1 MILHYRCDD
10 GVCLDEKDLCDGVVH
25 CRDASDEERCE
36 SAPCSPSEFECRD
49 GSSCVPERFLCD
61 GTTQVGRSVILNFN
75 ERDSFYNFAKQE
87 LLNFVLAFLVTTA
100 HKKEHCYDLRCLL
113 IGRKK
118 NLANEKTERFITM
131 LFFVGLG
138 CNSCLTHKSTL
149 LSSSRS

>member
-75 ERDSFYNFAKQE
+75 ERDSFYKFAKQE
-87 LLNFVLAFLVTTA
+87 LLNFVLALQLATNPYPIHF
-100 HKKEHCYDLRCLL
+100 
-113 IGRKK
+113 RKV
-118 NLANEKTERFITM
+118 RH
-131 LFFVGLG
+131 V
-138 CNSCLTHKSTL
+138 LTCA
-149 LSSSRS
+149 